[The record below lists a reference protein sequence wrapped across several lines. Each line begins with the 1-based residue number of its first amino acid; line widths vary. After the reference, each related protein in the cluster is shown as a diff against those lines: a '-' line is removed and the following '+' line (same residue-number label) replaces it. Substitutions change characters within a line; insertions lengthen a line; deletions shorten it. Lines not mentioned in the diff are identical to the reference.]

1 MSLHGDLALSGYSS
15 ASGASEE
22 NEDKKMTTNIKV
34 KMGVSSNDAPADFIE
49 GRLSFNITKK
59 VIYLDWKGVRYV
71 FGEQKPCQP
80 QWIDHDEDDD
90 EDDPEDEQPAPREGL
105 DYSPYLDKILEVE
118 GYIGNKV
125 EARFTDK
132 PIDYRPFLRK
142 LLEVEGYIGDVNL
155 IS

>member
-1 MSLHGDLALSGYSS
+1 
-15 ASGASEE
+15 
-22 NEDKKMTTNIKV
+22 MTPNTNIKV
-34 KMGVSSNDAPADFIE
+34 KMGVSSNDAPTDFIE

-71 FGEQKPCQP
+71 FGEQTPCQP
-80 QWIDHDEDDD
+80 KWEDDD
-90 EDDPEDEQPAPREGL
+90 EDEEEEDDPDYHPQPRDSL

-118 GYIGNKV
+118 GYIGSKV

-142 LLEVEGYIGDVNL
+142 ILEVEGYIGDVNL
-155 IS
+155 IG